1 MCDWISLSI
10 NWIEVYYYLSSW
22 CSAVGSFR
30 YLISSRRAMKRGM
43 RRRRRRHFLFFM
55 SFLILNNSLIAS
67 SREQSRDWR
76 FIKLVFCAF
85 LYSSFLSSLFF
96 FLVEEWRIC
105 AYLGV
110 AMEKIIST
118 ANNGDDFFWFDN
130 RRAQLWNALSFWQLE
145 LNYQSQRK
153 LRTKTREIEDDLLL
167 KVVGKCLRWETWR
180 SLMTQSRR
188 KSARCC
194 TLIFALSLSA
204 LHYECAEERRNK
216 QPNSARLLM
225 TQKCFQ
231 PLIFDCFLPLENKF
245 LCAPKSF
252 KFSINSDWF
261 NLGPFSIVDRFLLQL
276 LSGGEGNCYL

>member
-30 YLISSRRAMKRGM
+30 YLISTRRAMKRGM

-153 LRTKTREIEDDLLL
+153 LRTKTREIEDDLSFL
-167 KVVGKCLRWETWR
+167 KSLANVSVGRRGGRWWLRADGKAQDVAHSSLR
-180 SLMTQSRR
+180 SLSLPSIMSAPRKGAISSPTQLDS
-188 KSARCC
+188 
-194 TLIFALSLSA
+194 
-204 LHYECAEERRNK
+204 
-216 QPNSARLLM
+216 
-225 TQKCFQ
+225 
-231 PLIFDCFLPLENKF
+231 
-245 LCAPKSF
+245 
-252 KFSINSDWF
+252 
-261 NLGPFSIVDRFLLQL
+261 
-276 LSGGEGNCYL
+276 